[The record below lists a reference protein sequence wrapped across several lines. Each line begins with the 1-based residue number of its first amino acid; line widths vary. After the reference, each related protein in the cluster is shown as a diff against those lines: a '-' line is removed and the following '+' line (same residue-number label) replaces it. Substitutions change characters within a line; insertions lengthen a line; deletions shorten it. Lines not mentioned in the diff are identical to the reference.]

1 MPIIMEHTGVH
12 HLKLTNY
19 LYGNNYQVAVIKF
32 MKAKISQAKADKD
45 VEKEI
50 EVKLKILK
58 DLQ

>member
-1 MPIIMEHTGVH
+1 
-12 HLKLTNY
+12 
-19 LYGNNYQVAVIKF
+19 